1 MRLLRGVFGELEEMT
16 PGLEARR
23 RCESSWLLKCRWPSL
38 AKSRACIVKNQVC
51 NENILCRLLEKLLQ
65 NLLGHVFDPI
75 EIQ

>member
-1 MRLLRGVFGELEEMT
+1 MPATLLLST
-16 PGLEARR
+16 GL
-23 RCESSWLLKCRWPSL
+23 LLQLSHHILGIDPRQQCP
-38 AKSRACIVKNQVC
+38 APVKNQVC